1 MNIIKLDAID
11 STNNYLKK
19 IILNEGI
26 TDYTIVT
33 AKFQTEGKGQLGT
46 KWESEH
52 SKNLIC
58 SVYKKNINIKV
69 QDQFVISAL
78 VSLAL
83 IKTLRKVN
91 LSNIHIK
98 WPNDIMSDNKK
109 ICGIL
114 IENIVKEN
122 YIKDAVIGIGLNVNQ
137 TIFNNLPNA
146 TSIKNLI
153 GTSCSKDE
161 ILKDLVKNLEYYFNK
176 LDKSSINSIF
186 EKYEDA
192 LFRINKPSTFKNS
205 KGEVFSGYIKG
216 LSRLGK
222 LSVMLEDN
230 LLKSYDLK
238 EISMLN

>member
-26 TDYTIVT
+26 NDYTVVT
-33 AKFQTEGKGQLGT
+33 AKFQTQGKGQLGT
-46 KWESEH
+46 EWESEH

-58 SVYKKNINIKV
+58 SVYKKEINIKV

-91 LSNIHIK
+91 LSNMHIK

-122 YIKDAVIGIGLNVNQ
+122 YIKDTVIGIGLNVNQ

-146 TSIKNLI
+146 ASIKNLI
-153 GTSCSKDE
+153 GTTCSIDE
-161 ILKDLVKNLEYYFNK
+161 ILKDLVKNVKYYFNE

-216 LSRLGK
+216 VSRSGK
-222 LSVMLEDN
+222 LNVMLEDS
-230 LLKSYDLK
+230 LVESYDLK

>member
-19 IILNEGI
+19 MILHGGI
-26 TDYTIVT
+26 NDYTVVT

-83 IKTLRKVN
+83 VKTLRKIN
-91 LSNIHIK
+91 LSNLHIK

-114 IENIVKEN
+114 IENIVMEN
-122 YIKDAVIGIGLNVNQ
+122 YIKDIVIGIGLNVNQ

-153 GTSCSKDE
+153 GTTCSIDE
-161 ILKDLVKNLEYYFNK
+161 ILEDLVKNLEYYFNK

-186 EKYEDA
+186 KKYEDA
-192 LFRINKPSTFKNS
+192 LFRINKPSTFKNL

-216 LSRLGK
+216 VSRLGK
-222 LSVMLEDN
+222 LNVMLEDN
-230 LLKSYDLK
+230 IVKSYALK

>member
-26 TDYTIVT
+26 NDYTVVT
-33 AKFQTEGKGQLGT
+33 AKFQTQGKGQLGT
-46 KWESEH
+46 EWESEY

-58 SVYKKNINIKV
+58 SVYKKEINIKV

-91 LSNIHIK
+91 LSNMHIK

-122 YIKDAVIGIGLNVNQ
+122 YIKDTVIGIGLNVNQ

-146 TSIKNLI
+146 ASIKNLI
-153 GTSCSKDE
+153 GTTCSIDE
-161 ILKDLVKNLEYYFNK
+161 ILKDLVKNVKYYFNE

-205 KGEVFSGYIKG
+205 NGEVFSGYIKG
-216 LSRLGK
+216 VSRSGK
-222 LSVMLEDN
+222 LNVMLEDN
-230 LLKSYDLK
+230 LVESYDLK

>member
-26 TDYTIVT
+26 NDYTVVT
-33 AKFQTEGKGQLGT
+33 AKFQTQGKGQLGT
-46 KWESEH
+46 EWESEH

-58 SVYKKNINIKV
+58 SVYKKEINIKV
-69 QDQFVISAL
+69 QDQFVVSAL

-91 LSNIHIK
+91 LSNMHIK

-122 YIKDAVIGIGLNVNQ
+122 YIKDTVIGIGLNVNQ

-146 TSIKNLI
+146 ASIKNLI
-153 GTSCSKDE
+153 GTTCSIDE
-161 ILKDLVKNLEYYFNK
+161 ILKDLVKNLKYYFNE

-192 LFRINKPSTFKNS
+192 LFRINKPSTFKNL

-216 LSRLGK
+216 VSRLGK
-222 LSVMLEDN
+222 LNVMLEDN
-230 LLKSYDLK
+230 LVESYDLK

>member
-19 IILNEGI
+19 IILNEGVN
-26 TDYTIVT
+26 DYTVVT
-33 AKFQTEGKGQLGT
+33 AKFQTQGKGQLGT
-46 KWESEH
+46 EWESEH

-58 SVYKKNINIKV
+58 SVYKKEINIKV

-91 LSNIHIK
+91 LSNMHIK

-122 YIKDAVIGIGLNVNQ
+122 YIKDTVIGIGLNVNQ

-146 TSIKNLI
+146 ASIKNLI
-153 GTSCSKDE
+153 GTTCSIDE
-161 ILKDLVKNLEYYFNK
+161 ILKDLVKNVKYYFNE

-216 LSRLGK
+216 VSRSGK
-222 LSVMLEDN
+222 LNVMLEDN
-230 LLKSYDLK
+230 LVESYDLK

>member
-19 IILNEGI
+19 IILNEGVN
-26 TDYTIVT
+26 DYTVVT
-33 AKFQTEGKGQLGT
+33 AKFQTQGKGQLGT
-46 KWESEH
+46 EWESEH

-58 SVYKKNINIKV
+58 SVYKKEINIKV

-91 LSNIHIK
+91 LSNMHIK

-122 YIKDAVIGIGLNVNQ
+122 YIKDTVIGIGLNVNQ

-146 TSIKNLI
+146 ASIKNLI
-153 GTSCSKDE
+153 GTTCSIDE
-161 ILKDLVKNLEYYFNK
+161 ILKDLVKNLKYYFNE

-216 LSRLGK
+216 VSRSGK

-230 LLKSYDLK
+230 LVESYDLK

>member
-58 SVYKKNINIKV
+58 SVYKKEINIKV

-91 LSNIHIK
+91 LSNMHIK

-122 YIKDAVIGIGLNVNQ
+122 YIKDTVIGIGLNVNQ

-146 TSIKNLI
+146 ASIKNLI
-153 GTSCSKDE
+153 GTTCSIDE
-161 ILKDLVKNLEYYFNK
+161 ILKDLVKNIKYCFNE

-205 KGEVFSGYIKG
+205 NGEVFSGYIKG
-216 LSRLGK
+216 VSRSGK
-222 LSVMLEDN
+222 LNVMLEDN
-230 LLKSYDLK
+230 LVESYDLK

>member
-1 MNIIKLDAID
+1 MNIIKLNAID

-19 IILNEGI
+19 IILDEGI
-26 TDYTIVT
+26 SDYTVVT

-46 KWESEH
+46 KWDSED

-58 SVYKKNINIKV
+58 SVYKKDINIKA

-83 IKTLRKVN
+83 IKTLRKAN
-91 LSNIHIK
+91 LSNLHIK

-122 YIKDAVIGIGLNVNQ
+122 YIKDSVIGIGLNVNQ

-146 TSIKNLI
+146 TSIKNLL
-153 GTSCSKDE
+153 GTSYSKDE
-161 ILKDLVKNLEYYFNK
+161 ILNDLVKNIEFFFNELEK
-176 LDKSSINSIF
+176 TSINSIF
-186 EKYEDA
+186 KTYEDA
-192 LFRINKPSTFKNS
+192 LFRINVPSTFKNS
-205 KGEVFSGYIKG
+205 KGDIFSGYIKG
-216 LSRLGK
+216 VTKLGK
-222 LSVMLEDN
+222 LKVMLEDN
-230 LLKSYDLK
+230 LIESYDLK

>member
-26 TDYTIVT
+26 NDYTVVT
-33 AKFQTEGKGQLGT
+33 AKFQTQGKGQLGT
-46 KWESEH
+46 EWESEH

-58 SVYKKNINIKV
+58 SVYKKEINIKV

-91 LSNIHIK
+91 LSNMHIK

-122 YIKDAVIGIGLNVNQ
+122 YIKDTVIGIGLNVNQ

-146 TSIKNLI
+146 ASIKNLI
-153 GTSCSKDE
+153 GTTCSIDE
-161 ILKDLVKNLEYYFNK
+161 ILKDLVKNVKYYFNE

-186 EKYEDA
+186 KKYEDA

-205 KGEVFSGYIKG
+205 NGEVFSGYIKG
-216 LSRLGK
+216 VSRSGK
-222 LSVMLEDN
+222 LNVMLEDN
-230 LLKSYDLK
+230 LVESYDLK

>member
-83 IKTLRKVN
+83 IKTLGKVN
-91 LSNIHIK
+91 LSNSYIK

-161 ILKDLVKNLEYYFNK
+161 ILKDLVENLEYYFNK

-186 EKYEDA
+186 KKYEDA

-216 LSRLGK
+216 VSRSGK
-222 LSVMLEDN
+222 LNVMLEDN
-230 LLKSYDLK
+230 LVESYDLK

>member
-19 IILNEGI
+19 MILDKGII
-26 TDYTIVT
+26 DYTVVT
-33 AKFQTEGKGQLGT
+33 AKFQIQGKGQLGT

-78 VSLAL
+78 ISLAL
-83 IKTLRKVN
+83 IKTLRKIN
-91 LSNIHIK
+91 LSNLHVK

-122 YIKDAVIGIGLNVNQ
+122 YIKDIVIGIGLNVNQ

-146 TSIKNLI
+146 ISIKNLI
-153 GTSCSKDE
+153 GTTSNIDE
-161 ILKDLVKNLEYYFNK
+161 ILNDLVKNIKYYFNK
-176 LDKSSINSIF
+176 LDKSSINSILK
-186 EKYEDA
+186 KYEDA
-192 LFRINKPSTFKNS
+192 LFRINKPSTFMNLN
-205 KGEVFSGYIKG
+205 GEVFSGYIKG
-216 LSRLGK
+216 VSRLGK
-222 LSVMLEDN
+222 LNVMLEDN
-230 LLKSYDLK
+230 LVESYDLK
-238 EISMLN
+238 EISMLY

>member
-19 IILNEGI
+19 MILHGGI
-26 TDYTIVT
+26 NDYTVVT

-83 IKTLRKVN
+83 IKTLRKIN
-91 LSNIHIK
+91 LSNLNIK

-114 IENIVKEN
+114 IENIVKQN
-122 YIKDAVIGIGLNVNQ
+122 YIKDTVIGIGLNVNQ

-153 GTSCSKDE
+153 GTTCSIDE
-161 ILKDLVKNLEYYFNK
+161 ILEDLVRNLEYYFNK

-186 EKYEDA
+186 KKYEDA
-192 LFRINKPSTFKNS
+192 LFRINKPSTFKNL

-216 LSRLGK
+216 VSRLGK
-222 LSVMLEDN
+222 LNVMLEDS
-230 LLKSYDLK
+230 LVKSYALK

>member
-19 IILNEGI
+19 IILNEDI
-26 TDYTIVT
+26 NDYTVVT
-33 AKFQTEGKGQLGT
+33 AKFQTQGKGQLGT
-46 KWESEH
+46 EWESEH

-58 SVYKKNINIKV
+58 SVYKKEINIKV

-91 LSNIHIK
+91 LSNMHIK

-114 IENIVKEN
+114 IENIVKQN
-122 YIKDAVIGIGLNVNQ
+122 HIKDTVIGIGLNVNQ

-146 TSIKNLI
+146 ASIKNLI
-153 GTSCSKDE
+153 GTTCSIDE
-161 ILKDLVKNLEYYFNK
+161 IL
-176 LDKSSINSIF
+176 
-186 EKYEDA
+186 
-192 LFRINKPSTFKNS
+192 KNS
-205 KGEVFSGYIKG
+205 KGEIFSGYIKG
-216 LSRLGK
+216 VSRLGK
-222 LSVMLEDN
+222 LNVMLEDN
-230 LLKSYDLK
+230 LVESYDLK

>member
-19 IILNEGI
+19 MILNEGI
-26 TDYTIVT
+26 IDYTVVT
-33 AKFQTEGKGQLGT
+33 AKFQTQGKGQLGT
-46 KWESEH
+46 KWGSEH

-78 VSLAL
+78 ISLAL
-83 IKTLRKVN
+83 IKTLRKIN
-91 LSNIHIK
+91 LSNLHVK

-122 YIKDAVIGIGLNVNQ
+122 YIKDIVIGIGLNVNQ

-153 GTSCSKDE
+153 GTTSNIDE
-161 ILKDLVKNLEYYFNK
+161 ILNDLVKNIKYYFNK
-176 LDKSSINSIF
+176 LDKSSINSILK
-186 EKYEDA
+186 KYENA
-192 LFRINKPSTFKNS
+192 LFRINKPSTFMNA

-216 LSRLGK
+216 VSRLGK
-222 LSVMLEDN
+222 LNVMLEDN
-230 LLKSYDLK
+230 LEESFDLK

>member
-161 ILKDLVKNLEYYFNK
+161 ILKDLVENLEYYFNK

-216 LSRLGK
+216 VSRLGK
-222 LSVMLEDN
+222 LSVMLEDS
-230 LLKSYDLK
+230 LVESYDLK
-238 EISMLN
+238 EISILN

>member
-19 IILNEGI
+19 IILNEGVN
-26 TDYTIVT
+26 DYTVVT
-33 AKFQTEGKGQLGT
+33 AKFQTQGKGQLGT
-46 KWESEH
+46 EWESEH

-58 SVYKKNINIKV
+58 SVYKKEINIKV

-91 LSNIHIK
+91 LSNMHIK

-122 YIKDAVIGIGLNVNQ
+122 YIKDTVIGIGLNVNQ

-146 TSIKNLI
+146 ASIKNLI
-153 GTSCSKDE
+153 GTTCSIDE
-161 ILKDLVKNLEYYFNK
+161 ILKDLVKNVKYYFNE

-186 EKYEDA
+186 EKYEDV

-216 LSRLGK
+216 VSRLGK
-222 LSVMLEDN
+222 LNVMLEDN
-230 LLKSYDLK
+230 LVESYDLK

>member
-1 MNIIKLDAID
+1 M
-11 STNNYLKK
+11 
-19 IILNEGI
+19 ILHEGI
-26 TDYTIVT
+26 NDYTVVT

-69 QDQFVISAL
+69 KDQFVISAL

-83 IKTLRKVN
+83 VKTLRKIN
-91 LSNIHIK
+91 LSNLHIK

-114 IENIVKEN
+114 IENIVMEN
-122 YIKDAVIGIGLNVNQ
+122 YIKDIVIGIGLNVNQ

-153 GTSCSKDE
+153 GTTCSIDE
-161 ILKDLVKNLEYYFNK
+161 ILEDLVRNLEYYFNK

-186 EKYEDA
+186 KKYEDA
-192 LFRINKPSTFKNS
+192 LFRINKPSTFKNL

-216 LSRLGK
+216 VSRLGK
-222 LSVMLEDN
+222 LNIMLEDS
-230 LLKSYDLK
+230 LVKSYALK

>member
-26 TDYTIVT
+26 NDYTVVT
-33 AKFQTEGKGQLGT
+33 AKFQTQGKGQLGT
-46 KWESEH
+46 EWESEY

-58 SVYKKNINIKV
+58 SVYKKEINIKV

-91 LSNIHIK
+91 LSNMHIK

-122 YIKDAVIGIGLNVNQ
+122 YIKDTVIGIGLNVNQ

-146 TSIKNLI
+146 ASIKNLI
-153 GTSCSKDE
+153 GTTCSIDE
-161 ILKDLVKNLEYYFNK
+161 ILKDLVKNIKYYFNE

-186 EKYEDA
+186 KKYEDA

-205 KGEVFSGYIKG
+205 NGEVFSGYIKG
-216 LSRLGK
+216 VSRSGK
-222 LSVMLEDN
+222 LNVMLEDN
-230 LLKSYDLK
+230 LVESYDLK

>member
-26 TDYTIVT
+26 NDYTVVT
-33 AKFQTEGKGQLGT
+33 AKFQTQGKGQLGT
-46 KWESEH
+46 EWESEH

-58 SVYKKNINIKV
+58 SIYKKEINIKV

-91 LSNIHIK
+91 LSNMHIK

-122 YIKDAVIGIGLNVNQ
+122 YIKDTVIGIGLNVNQ

-146 TSIKNLI
+146 ASIKNLI
-153 GTSCSKDE
+153 GTTCSIDE
-161 ILKDLVKNLEYYFNK
+161 ILKDLVKNVKYYFNE

-205 KGEVFSGYIKG
+205 KGEIFSGYIKG
-216 LSRLGK
+216 VSRSGK
-222 LSVMLEDN
+222 LNVMLEDN
-230 LLKSYDLK
+230 LQESYDLK
-238 EISMLN
+238 EVSILN

>member
-19 IILNEGI
+19 MILHGGI
-26 TDYTIVT
+26 NDYTVVT

-83 IKTLRKVN
+83 VKTLRKIN
-91 LSNIHIK
+91 LSNLHIK

-114 IENIVKEN
+114 IENIVMEN
-122 YIKDAVIGIGLNVNQ
+122 YIKDIVIGIGLNVNQ

-153 GTSCSKDE
+153 GTTCSIDE
-161 ILKDLVKNLEYYFNK
+161 ILEDLVKNLEYYFNK

-186 EKYEDA
+186 KKYEDA
-192 LFRINKPSTFKNS
+192 LFRINKPSTFKNL

-216 LSRLGK
+216 VSRLGK
-222 LSVMLEDN
+222 LNIMLEDS
-230 LLKSYDLK
+230 LVKSYALK

>member
-26 TDYTIVT
+26 NDYTVVT
-33 AKFQTEGKGQLGT
+33 AKFQTQGKGQLGT
-46 KWESEH
+46 EWESEH

-58 SVYKKNINIKV
+58 SVYKKEINIKV

-91 LSNIHIK
+91 LSNMHIK

-122 YIKDAVIGIGLNVNQ
+122 YIKDTVIGIGLNVNQ

-146 TSIKNLI
+146 ASIKNLI
-153 GTSCSKDE
+153 GTTCSIDE
-161 ILKDLVKNLEYYFNK
+161 ILKDLVKNVKYYFNE

-205 KGEVFSGYIKG
+205 NGEVFSGYIKG
-216 LSRLGK
+216 VSRLGK
-222 LSVMLEDN
+222 LNVMLEDN
-230 LLKSYDLK
+230 LVESYDLK

>member
-26 TDYTIVT
+26 NDYTVVT
-33 AKFQTEGKGQLGT
+33 AKFQTQGKGQLGT
-46 KWESEH
+46 EWESEH

-58 SVYKKNINIKV
+58 SVYKKEINIKV

-122 YIKDAVIGIGLNVNQ
+122 YIKDTVIGIGLNVNQ

-146 TSIKNLI
+146 ASIKNLI
-153 GTSCSKDE
+153 GTTCSIDE
-161 ILKDLVKNLEYYFNK
+161 ILKDLVKNIKYYFNE

-205 KGEVFSGYIKG
+205 NGEVFSGYIKG
-216 LSRLGK
+216 VSRSGK

-230 LLKSYDLK
+230 LVESYDLK

>member
-26 TDYTIVT
+26 NDYTVVT
-33 AKFQTEGKGQLGT
+33 AKFQTQGKGQLGT
-46 KWESEH
+46 EWESEH

-58 SVYKKNINIKV
+58 SVYKKEINIKV

-91 LSNIHIK
+91 LSNMHIK

-122 YIKDAVIGIGLNVNQ
+122 YIKDTVIGIGLNVNQ

-146 TSIKNLI
+146 ASIKNLI
-153 GTSCSKDE
+153 GTTCSIDE
-161 ILKDLVKNLEYYFNK
+161 ILKDLVKNVKYYFNE

-216 LSRLGK
+216 VSRSGK
-222 LSVMLEDN
+222 LNVMLEDN
-230 LLKSYDLK
+230 LVESYDLK

>member
-26 TDYTIVT
+26 NDYTVVT
-33 AKFQTEGKGQLGT
+33 AKFQTQGKGQLGT
-46 KWESEH
+46 EWESEH

-58 SVYKKNINIKV
+58 SVYKKEINIKV

-91 LSNIHIK
+91 LSNMHIK

-122 YIKDAVIGIGLNVNQ
+122 YIKDTVIGIGLNVNQ

-146 TSIKNLI
+146 ASIKNLI
-153 GTSCSKDE
+153 GTTCSIDE
-161 ILKDLVKNLEYYFNK
+161 ILKDLVKNVKYYFNE

-216 LSRLGK
+216 VSRLGK
-222 LSVMLEDN
+222 LNVMLEEN
-230 LLKSYDLK
+230 LVESYDLK

>member
-26 TDYTIVT
+26 IDYTIVT

-153 GTSCSKDE
+153 GASCSKDE
-161 ILKDLVKNLEYYFNK
+161 ILKDLVENLEYYFNK

-216 LSRLGK
+216 VSRLGK

-230 LLKSYDLK
+230 LVESYDLK
-238 EISMLN
+238 EISILN

>member
-58 SVYKKNINIKV
+58 SVYKKEINIKV

-122 YIKDAVIGIGLNVNQ
+122 YIKDAVIGIGLNVIQ

-153 GTSCSKDE
+153 GASCSKDE
-161 ILKDLVKNLEYYFNK
+161 ILKDLVENLEYYFNK

-216 LSRLGK
+216 VSRLGK
-222 LSVMLEDN
+222 LSVMLEDS
-230 LLKSYDLK
+230 LVESYDLK
-238 EISMLN
+238 EISILN

>member
-26 TDYTIVT
+26 NDYTVVT
-33 AKFQTEGKGQLGT
+33 AKFQTQGKGQLGT
-46 KWESEH
+46 EWESEH

-58 SVYKKNINIKV
+58 SVYKKEINIKV

-91 LSNIHIK
+91 LSNMHIK

-122 YIKDAVIGIGLNVNQ
+122 YIKDTVIGIGLNVNQ

-146 TSIKNLI
+146 ASIKNLI
-153 GTSCSKDE
+153 GTTCSIDE
-161 ILKDLVKNLEYYFNK
+161 ILKDLVKNVKYYFNE

-205 KGEVFSGYIKG
+205 KGEIFSGYIKG
-216 LSRLGK
+216 VSRSGK
-222 LSVMLEDN
+222 LNVMLEDN
-230 LLKSYDLK
+230 LQESYDLK
-238 EISMLN
+238 EVLILN

>member
-19 IILNEGI
+19 IILNEGVN
-26 TDYTIVT
+26 DYTVVT
-33 AKFQTEGKGQLGT
+33 AKFQTQGKGQLGT
-46 KWESEH
+46 EWESEH

-58 SVYKKNINIKV
+58 SVYKKEINIKV

-91 LSNIHIK
+91 LSNMHIK

-122 YIKDAVIGIGLNVNQ
+122 YIKDTVIGIGLNVNQ

-146 TSIKNLI
+146 ASIKNLI
-153 GTSCSKDE
+153 GTTCSIDE
-161 ILKDLVKNLEYYFNK
+161 ILKDLVKNVKYYFNE

-216 LSRLGK
+216 VSRSGK

-230 LLKSYDLK
+230 LVESYDLK

>member
-26 TDYTIVT
+26 NDYTVVT
-33 AKFQTEGKGQLGT
+33 AKFQTQGKGQLGT
-46 KWESEH
+46 EWKSEY

-91 LSNIHIK
+91 LSNMHIK

-114 IENIVKEN
+114 IENIVKQN
-122 YIKDAVIGIGLNVNQ
+122 YIKDTVIGIGLNVNQ

-146 TSIKNLI
+146 ASIKNLI
-153 GTSCSKDE
+153 GTTCSIDE
-161 ILKDLVKNLEYYFNK
+161 ILKDLVKNIKYCFNE

-216 LSRLGK
+216 VSRSGK

-230 LLKSYDLK
+230 LVESYDLK

>member
-26 TDYTIVT
+26 NDYTVVT
-33 AKFQTEGKGQLGT
+33 AKFQTQGKGQLGT
-46 KWESEH
+46 EWESEH

-58 SVYKKNINIKV
+58 SVYKKEINIKV

-91 LSNIHIK
+91 LSNMHIK

-122 YIKDAVIGIGLNVNQ
+122 YIKDTVIGIGLNVNQ

-146 TSIKNLI
+146 ASIKNLI
-153 GTSCSKDE
+153 GTTCSIDE
-161 ILKDLVKNLEYYFNK
+161 ILKDLVKNIKYYFNE

-205 KGEVFSGYIKG
+205 KGEIFSGYIKG
-216 LSRLGK
+216 VSRSGK
-222 LSVMLEDN
+222 LNVMLEDN
-230 LLKSYDLK
+230 LQESYDLK
-238 EISMLN
+238 EVSILN

>member
-26 TDYTIVT
+26 NDYTVVT

-58 SVYKKNINIKV
+58 SVYKKKINIKV

-83 IKTLRKVN
+83 IKTLKKIN
-91 LSNIHIK
+91 LSNLNIK

-114 IENIVKEN
+114 IENIVKQN
-122 YIKDAVIGIGLNVNQ
+122 YIKDTVIGIGLNVNQ

-153 GTSCSKDE
+153 GTTCSIDE
-161 ILKDLVKNLEYYFNK
+161 ILEDLVRNLEYYFNK

-186 EKYEDA
+186 KKYEDA
-192 LFRINKPSTFKNS
+192 LFRINKPSTFKNL

-216 LSRLGK
+216 VSRLGK
-222 LSVMLEDN
+222 LNIMLEDS
-230 LLKSYDLK
+230 LVKSYALK

>member
-83 IKTLRKVN
+83 IKTLGKVN
-91 LSNIHIK
+91 LSNSYIK

-161 ILKDLVKNLEYYFNK
+161 ILKDLVENLEYYFNK

-186 EKYEDA
+186 KKYEDA

-205 KGEVFSGYIKG
+205 NGEVFSGYIKG
-216 LSRLGK
+216 VSRSGK
-222 LSVMLEDN
+222 LNVMLEDN
-230 LLKSYDLK
+230 LVESYDLK

>member
-26 TDYTIVT
+26 NDYTVVT
-33 AKFQTEGKGQLGT
+33 AKFQTQGKGQLGT
-46 KWESEH
+46 EWESEH

-58 SVYKKNINIKV
+58 SVYKKEINIKV

-91 LSNIHIK
+91 LSNMHIK

-122 YIKDAVIGIGLNVNQ
+122 YIKDTVIGIGLNVNQ

-146 TSIKNLI
+146 ASIKNLI
-153 GTSCSKDE
+153 GTTCSIDE
-161 ILKDLVKNLEYYFNK
+161 ILKDLVKNIKYCFNE

-205 KGEVFSGYIKG
+205 KGEIFSGYIKG
-216 LSRLGK
+216 VSRLGK

-230 LLKSYDLK
+230 LVESYDLK

>member
-26 TDYTIVT
+26 NDYTVVT
-33 AKFQTEGKGQLGT
+33 AKFQTQGKGQLGT
-46 KWESEH
+46 EWESEH

-91 LSNIHIK
+91 LSNMHIK

-114 IENIVKEN
+114 IENIVKQN
-122 YIKDAVIGIGLNVNQ
+122 YIKDTVIGIGLNVNQ

-146 TSIKNLI
+146 ASIKNLI
-153 GTSCSKDE
+153 GTVCSIDE
-161 ILKDLVKNLEYYFNK
+161 ILKDLVENIKYYFNE

-216 LSRLGK
+216 VSRLGK
-222 LSVMLEDN
+222 LNVMLEDN
-230 LLKSYDLK
+230 LVESYDLK

>member
-91 LSNIHIK
+91 LSNMHIK

-122 YIKDAVIGIGLNVNQ
+122 YIKDTVIGIGLNVNQ

-146 TSIKNLI
+146 ASIKNLI
-153 GTSCSKDE
+153 GTTCSIDE
-161 ILKDLVKNLEYYFNK
+161 ILKDLVKNVKYYFNE

-205 KGEVFSGYIKG
+205 NGEVFSGYIKG
-216 LSRLGK
+216 VSRSGK
-222 LSVMLEDN
+222 LNVMLEDN
-230 LLKSYDLK
+230 LVESYDLK

>member
-58 SVYKKNINIKV
+58 SVYKKEINIKV
-69 QDQFVISAL
+69 QDQFVVSAL

-83 IKTLRKVN
+83 IKTLRKIN
-91 LSNIHIK
+91 LSNMHIK

-122 YIKDAVIGIGLNVNQ
+122 YIKDTVIGIGLNVNQ

-146 TSIKNLI
+146 ASIKNLI
-153 GTSCSKDE
+153 GTTCSIDE
-161 ILKDLVKNLEYYFNK
+161 ILKDLVKNIKYCFNE

-216 LSRLGK
+216 VSRSGK

-230 LLKSYDLK
+230 LVESYDLK